1 MRTPRVTI
9 IGGGAGGLAASIDLA
24 RRGANVTLLEAGP
37 YCGGK
42 IRQLRP
48 GGNVGVDAGPTVVTL
63 RWVFEQLFQDAGAS
77 LPDYL
82 TLHRTDVLV
91 RHAWTTGGVLD
102 LYADN
107 EKSAAAIEA
116 FAGKQEAQGFRDL
129 CVRARRA
136 YRILETPFIKGPR
149 PSAIH
154 LATGFDPREMLAASP
169 FTTLWKALQ
178 KHFRDPRLLQLFGRY
193 ATYTGSSPYL
203 SPATLML
210 IINVEQQGVYLPEGG
225 IISIARAMAK
235 LAEEKG
241 VTIRTNAPVAEI
253 LVKDGRAAGVTLANG
268 ERIESDAVICAA
280 DFRALAAGLFG
291 KAVAKAVPYSKPQH
305 RSMSG
310 VTWALHAKT
319 SGFDLTR
326 HNVFFATQP
335 ESEFTDIFQ
344 GGRLPHKPTIYVCGQ
359 DRGLPGQ
366 DPGDA
371 PERLLVQ
378 VNAPANG
385 DTHPYTA
392 AEIDECAKITFG
404 QLEQCGLKIDRG
416 SAQEIATPADF
427 EKLFPATGGA
437 LFGHALHG
445 SLAAF
450 RRPGARSALKGLYLA
465 GGSVHPGPG
474 VPMATLSGRQAAD
487 SLLQDLTSR

>member
-1 MRTPRVTI
+1 VRTPRVTI
-9 IGGGAGGLAASIDLA
+9 IGGGAGGLAASVDLA
-24 RRGANVTLLEAGP
+24 RRGVDVTLLEAAP
-37 YCGGK
+37 HCGGK

-48 GGNVGVDAGPTVVTL
+48 GGNIGVDAGPTVVTM
-63 RWVFEQLFQDAGAS
+63 RWVFEQLFQDAGVS
-77 LPDYL
+77 LADYL
-82 TLHRTDVLV
+82 TLHRSDILV
-91 RHAWTTGGVLD
+91 RHTWTTGGILD

-129 CVRARRA
+129 CIRAQRA
-136 YRILETPFIKGPR
+136 YRILEAPFIKGPR

-169 FTTLWKALQ
+169 FKTLWKALQ
-178 KHFRDPRLLQLFGRY
+178 QHFRDPRMLQLFGRY
-193 ATYTGSSPYL
+193 ATYTGSSPFL

-210 IINVEQQGVYLPEGG
+210 IVNVEQQGVYLPEGG

-235 LAEEKG
+235 VAEEKG

-253 LVKDGRAAGVTLANG
+253 LVKDGRATGVKLANG

-280 DFRALAAGLFG
+280 DFRALSAGLFG
-291 KAVAKAVPYSKPQH
+291 QAVAKSVARSKPKH
-305 RSMSG
+305 RSMSA

-319 SGFDLTR
+319 SGFDMSR
-326 HNVFFATQP
+326 HNVFFATCPQ
-335 ESEFTDIFQ
+335 SEFTDAFQ
-344 GGRLPHKPTIYVCGQ
+344 NGRLPRKPTIYVCAQ
-359 DRGLPGQ
+359 DRGQPGQ
-366 DPGDA
+366 GPIDG

-385 DTHPYTA
+385 DSHHYTA
-392 AEIDECAKITFG
+392 AEIEECTKTTFG
-404 QLEQCGLKIDRG
+404 QLETCGLTIERG
-416 SAQEIATPADF
+416 TAEEIATPADF
-427 EKLFPATGGA
+427 ETLFPATGGA
-437 LFGHALHG
+437 LFGQAVHG

-450 RRPGARSALKGLYLA
+450 RRPGSRSALTGLYLA